1 MSTARTFARLA
12 PTSLCS
18 PTSPSSGLSL
28 LASSLLLLA
37 STGLVA
43 TPALAQDA
51 DRSVADGGV
60 YVDGWQLRIDRR
72 AMERGSTADD
82 SRMAMEGD
90 AFRLSVG
97 PAGYFWNPANRA
109 SGDYTVMAT
118 FEEHAMN
125 AGHPHPYGIFI
136 GGSDLE
142 SEMEKLLY
150 CIVYGD
156 GTWVAKTFHG
166 ENVTTVAERQPSEAI
181 RRANAEGEA
190 TNEIG
195 WRVEDGSA
203 TCVINGEDVH
213 TFAASD
219 VVGPDKIDALDGVYG
234 IRVSH
239 NLELTVRDFGLRG
252 GM

>member
-1 MSTARTFARLA
+1 MNAVRTSATLSVLA
-12 PTSLCS
+12 PC
-18 PTSPSSGLSL
+18 
-28 LASSLLLLA
+28 LLLLGSTAFAPAPA
-37 STGLVA
+37 S
-43 TPALAQDA
+43 AQDA

-72 AMERGSTADD
+72 ATARGMSADD

-109 SGDYTVMAT
+109 SGDYAVMAT
-118 FEEHAMN
+118 FEEHAMST
-125 AGHPHPYGIFI
+125 GHPHPYGIFI

-142 SEMEKLLY
+142 SDTEKLLY
-150 CIVYGD
+150 CIVYGN

-166 ENVTTVAERQPSEAI
+166 ENVTTVAERQESGAI
-181 RRANAEGEA
+181 QPANDAGEA

-203 TCVINGEDVH
+203 TCVINGQDVH
-213 TFAASD
+213 TFAASE
-219 VVGPDKIDALDGVYG
+219 VAGPDKLDSLDGVYG